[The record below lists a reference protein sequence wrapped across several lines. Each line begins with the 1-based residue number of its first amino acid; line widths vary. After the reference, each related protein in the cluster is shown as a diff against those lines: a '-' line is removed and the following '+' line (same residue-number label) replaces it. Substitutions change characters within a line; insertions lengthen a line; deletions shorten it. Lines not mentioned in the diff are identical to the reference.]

1 MSIKIKQFTQTQTIF
16 IMRKFLCTMIASLAF
31 ASAQA
36 GGFQVVLQGVRQTSM
51 GNTGT
56 GIVDINNA
64 FFNPGSVAFLEKNE
78 ISVGANFIFS
88 SIAHVPDNAPSK
100 VYNSESPIS
109 TPFFL
114 SAMFGVGAA
123 GAEGTGKKLKVGL
136 NVTTPFGST
145 VQWGNGWSGQYSLNK
160 LKLTAIYVQPTV
172 AYQITDKLGFGAGF
186 DVILAGVELQR
197 TADLS
202 GSNGNATFN
211 APFKKPTEQAYSFNV
226 GLFYKATD
234 KFSIGLNYRHGAT
247 IKVKNGDVKITN
259 VPALAGTRTELFSPG
274 LYNPATK
281 EVNAHF
287 NAQLQIPHVGTIGFG
302 YQANENLLLTLDA
315 RVTAWETYTQL
326 GFEFRDPKTNAPQL
340 VNGGANSY
348 SPRNYKTVFNV
359 GAGVEHSIKDFRL
372 RAGMYYD
379 QSPVQNGYMT
389 AETPDANTIGTT
401 VGIGYKLGGMSIDLG
416 FLYINKM
423 TRVNDPIKFNPADG
437 SVLNSGL
444 VTSNIVGPAG
454 TYDTNAFIPSFALS
468 YKF

>member
-1 MSIKIKQFTQTQTIF
+1 
-16 IMRKFLCTMIASLAF
+16 MRKFLCTVIAALAF

-56 GIVDINNA
+56 GIVDVNNA
-64 FFNPGSVAFLEKNE
+64 FFNPGSVAFLEKDE

-88 SIAHVPDNAPSK
+88 SVAYSPANAPST
-100 VYNSESPIS
+100 VYNTESPVS

-145 VQWGNGWSGQYSLNK
+145 VQWGNGWAGQYSLNK
-160 LKLTAIYVQPTV
+160 IKLTAIYIQPTV

-186 DVILAGVELQR
+186 DVILGGVELER
-197 TADLS
+197 SVDVA
-202 GSNGNATFN
+202 GNLANAKFS

-226 GLFYKATD
+226 GLFYKATE
-234 KFSIGLNYRHGAT
+234 KFTIGLNYRHGAT
-247 IKVKNGDVKITN
+247 IRVKGGDLKISN
-259 VPALAGTRTELFSPG
+259 LPALVGNNPALFTPG
-274 LYNPATK
+274 LYNATTK
-281 EVNAHF
+281 EVNGHF
-287 NAQLQIPHVGTIGFG
+287 DAQLQLPHVGTIGFG
-302 YQANENLLLTLDA
+302 YKANDNLLFTLDA

-326 GFEFRDPKTNAPQL
+326 GFDFRDPTT
-340 VNGGANSY
+340 GASELISGASNSY

-401 VGIGYKLGGMSIDLG
+401 VGMGYKLGPMSLDLG

-437 SVLNSGL
+437 SVISTSQT
-444 VTSNIVGPAG
+444 TSNIVGPKG
-454 TYDTNAFIPSFALS
+454 TFETNAFIPSFALS

>member
-1 MSIKIKQFTQTQTIF
+1 
-16 IMRKFLCTMIASLAF
+16 MRKFLCTVIAALAF

-56 GIVDINNA
+56 GIVDVNNA
-64 FFNPGSVAFLEKNE
+64 FFNPGSVAFLEKSE

-88 SIAHVPDNAPSK
+88 SIAYSPANAPSD

-145 VQWGNGWSGQYSLNK
+145 VQWAPNWAGQFSLTK

-172 AYQITDKLGFGAGF
+172 AYQVTDKLGVGAGF
-186 DVILAGVELQR
+186 DVILGGVELER
-197 TADLS
+197 NADIFGTVATAKFS
-202 GSNGNATFN
+202 

-226 GLFYKATD
+226 GVFYKATE
-234 KFSIGLNYRHGAT
+234 KFTIGLNYRHGAT
-247 IKVKNGDVKITN
+247 IRVKGGDLKISN
-259 VPALAGTRTELFSPG
+259 VPALVGNNPTAFTPG
-274 LYNPATK
+274 LYNATTK
-281 EVNAHF
+281 EVNGHF
-287 NAQLQIPHVGTIGFG
+287 DAQLNLPHVGTIGFG
-302 YQANENLLLTLDA
+302 YKANDNLLLTLDVRA
-315 RVTAWETYTQL
+315 TAWETYTQL
-326 GFEFRDPKTNAPQL
+326 GFDFRNPETGVAEL
-340 VNGGANSY
+340 ISGATSSY
-348 SPRNYKTVFNV
+348 SPRNYKTVINV

-401 VGIGYKLGGMSIDLG
+401 VGMGYKLGAMSLDLG

-423 TRVNDPIKFNPADG
+423 TRVNDPIKFNSADATVITT
-437 SVLNSGL
+437 SQT
-444 VTSNIVGPAG
+444 TSNIVGPKG
-454 TYDTNAFIPSFALS
+454 TFETNAFIPSFALS